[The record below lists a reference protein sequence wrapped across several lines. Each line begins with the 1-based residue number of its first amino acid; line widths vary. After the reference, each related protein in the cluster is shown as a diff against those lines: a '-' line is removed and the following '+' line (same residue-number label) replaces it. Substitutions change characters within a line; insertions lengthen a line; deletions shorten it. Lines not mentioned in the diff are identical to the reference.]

1 MIVDCLF
8 LVATLILE
16 SIIWYN
22 TPQQYSTTILHNYPF
37 EMGSVTTNHLFFI
50 CGSKSLSTKEQLI
63 PALKKHPLK
72 VNLNKNLFLV
82 FTVTY
87 L

>member
-22 TPQQYSTTILHNYPF
+22 TPQLPISD
-37 EMGSVTTNHLFFI
+37 G
-50 CGSKSLSTKEQLI
+50 
-63 PALKKHPLK
+63 
-72 VNLNKNLFLV
+72 
-82 FTVTY
+82 
-87 L
+87 